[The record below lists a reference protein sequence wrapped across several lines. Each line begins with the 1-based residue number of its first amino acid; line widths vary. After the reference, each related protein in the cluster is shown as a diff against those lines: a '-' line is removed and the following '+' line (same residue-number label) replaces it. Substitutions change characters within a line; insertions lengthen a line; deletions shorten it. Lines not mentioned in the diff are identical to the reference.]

1 MPTSSSFFTS
11 QKPKRF
17 PSTSSSPLSPPP
29 LNQSIFDFKYDHT
42 SDIMSKSTFNPE
54 LTTSFASSPVVIP
67 TRGHHDGFGFDPRKD
82 RRQST
87 KRHSSTRSSRRSHD
101 VYSPDAVPPSVAALL
116 AITTIPPP
124 KSKKSVRRRGT
135 SRQRLTVDAI
145 LRHTAVSEKEL
156 SVTFGMSPMELLLS
170 PPEEIDSTDC
180 CSESGP
186 GSVLSSRT
194 TSSDSAPSLDD
205 GSLSDASTTPGS
217 IITPSSRGRRS
228 LPTRRYQPTFSG
240 ECTLHDHPLSDVD
253 VEELDFRVFQITSDL
268 TKDQQP
274 VTGVETPRRKSAFK
288 SNLTASLRALKSAA
302 KSFSSLT
309 TPMITPDDFLTRS
322 IMSIDPK
329 VPFTDERMP
338 PLLLD
343 TPTPALRRYL
353 NPTTN
358 APIDAHVPASLSQ
371 TMSAPQCTASI
382 QMQTYKVSK
391 SPKGSSPTGLH
402 RRRQGNSEQAFAEV
416 ASGPVARQR
425 DMRENSDFIRIAV
438 MEMAMRKN
446 GKLDDRKPGRAKWA
460 LPPRQAPSKPYEIGD
475 DGVPLR
481 WTALTYS
488 TE

>member
-1 MPTSSSFFTS
+1 MP
-11 QKPKRF
+11 K
-17 PSTSSSPLSPPP
+17 STSSTEVT
-29 LNQSIFDFKYDHT
+29 N
-42 SDIMSKSTFNPE
+42 
-54 LTTSFASSPVVIP
+54 SFTSSPVVIP
-67 TRGHHDGFGFDPRKD
+67 TRGHHETFKNGLGFEPRKD
-82 RRQST
+82 RRQTT
-87 KRHSSTRSSRRSHD
+87 KKYSSARSNRRPHD
-101 VYSPDAVPPSVAALL
+101 VYSPDAIPPSVAALL

-124 KSKKSVRRRGT
+124 KSNKSVRRQGT
-135 SRQRLTVDAI
+135 SRPRLTVDAI
-145 LRHTAVSEKEL
+145 LQHTAVSEKEL
-156 SVTFGMSPMELLLS
+156 SMKFGMSPMELLLS

-180 CSESGP
+180 CSENGP
-186 GSVLSSRT
+186 GSVMSSRT
-194 TSSDSAPSLDD
+194 TSSESVPSLDD
-205 GSLSDASTTPGS
+205 ASLSDASTTPGS
-217 IITPSSRGRRS
+217 LITPSSRGRRS
-228 LPTRRYQPTFSG
+228 LPARRYQPSFSG
-240 ECTLHDHPLSDVD
+240 ECSLHDHPLSDVD
-253 VEELDFRVFQITSDL
+253 VEELDFRVFQRTSDL

-274 VTGVETPRRKSAFK
+274 VTGVEPPRRKSAFK
-288 SNLTASLRALKSAA
+288 SNLTASLRALRSAA

-338 PLLLD
+338 PLLVD

-358 APIDAHVPASLSQ
+358 APMDAHVPTSLTQ

-391 SPKGSSPTGLH
+391 SSRGSSPTGLNK
-402 RRRQGNSEQAFAEV
+402 RREGNSEQAFAEV

-446 GKLDDRKPGRAKWA
+446 GKLDDRKPGRARWA
-460 LPPRQAPSKPYEIGD
+460 LPPRQAPNKPYEIGN

-481 WTALTYS
+481 WTALTY
-488 TE
+488 